1 MGHVPCMGATSAETL
16 FVERCGL
23 GSDISGYGPA
33 LYFGQIRVRAR
44 IPSPVWVLRRLSGK
58 ARGLRILLVWTGRA
72 TSPDRM
78 DRRPN
83 RGRYSCASPIHAGLN
98 QKVEAGCCGMI
109 YTCRRPHARAMPSR
123 YWSHNFKPSS
133 KRSKTRVDC
142 PLAIASLTMRS

>member
-1 MGHVPCMGATSAETL
+1 MLGDLESGKISVGITL
-16 FVERCGL
+16 PKRMKSSVGRFMVRCVRNPVK
-23 GSDISGYGPA
+23 GS
-33 LYFGQIRVRAR
+33 RKNN
-44 IPSPVWVLRRLSGK
+44 SPVWVLRHLSGK
-58 ARGLRILLVWTGRA
+58 ARGLRILLVWKGRA

-83 RGRYSCASPIHAGLN
+83 RRRYSFASPIHAGLN
-98 QKVEAGCCGMI
+98 QKVEAGCRGMI